1 MPQPTNLSNKSKKKI
16 AASSGR
22 IPAYN
27 NAFAFRHNP
36 KSKKTASILASP
48 IQYCCRRCHEKLVWR
63 KTYRKYKPLT
73 QPTTCNLCKKRNITA
88 AYHTVC
94 DSCSVSH
101 PKALALLQEWNDNKM
116 SHKGRNIASAAIGTT
131 EVAGMS
137 SSVSIDS
144 SSAHDGD
151 LTTSFQNTTTTV
163 MGVDESL
170 SQQQVREDML
180 EDDDDVKCSASKT
193 ATSTRRSHL
202 VHKRVCTVCFKQPA
216 LPDDDGENAND
227 EDGWDDD
234 NDKPLKLRQL
244 KSIQR
249 QREKQLQQKVDQR
262 SGKKDS
268 NADATVEIKD
278 DNDFED
284 ESDNDD
290 DDNEE
295 EDDYDDDEQ
304 GNYHHT
310 EMGRCDDDRCDGSQQ
325 IPTGILDLTQDD
337 DVDDPFLQ
345 AIGGVQNLLVGEA
358 YQKKLLEK
366 NTKRP

>member
-27 NAFAFRHNP
+27 NEFAFRHNP

-73 QPTTCNLCKKRNITA
+73 QPTSCNLCKKRNITA

-94 DSCSVSH
+94 DNCSVSH
-101 PKALALLQEWNDNKM
+101 PKSLALLQEWNDSKTSRKSSNV
-116 SHKGRNIASAAIGTT
+116 ASAAIGTT
-131 EVAGMS
+131 S
-137 SSVSIDS
+137 SSESIDS
-144 SSAHDGD
+144 GSDHIDD
-151 LTTSFQNTTTTV
+151 LTTAIQHTTTTV
-163 MGVDESL
+163 VGVDESL
-170 SQQQVREDML
+170 SQQLHQQQVHEDRL
-180 EDDDDVKCSASKT
+180 EDDDVKCPAPKT
-193 ATSTRRSHL
+193 ATSTRRGRL
-202 VHKRVCTVCFKQPA
+202 VRKRVCTVCFKQPA
-216 LPDDDGENAND
+216 LPDDDAENAND

-234 NDKPLKLRQL
+234 NDKPLKLRQM

-249 QREKQLQQKVDQR
+249 QREKQLQQKDDQR
-262 SGKKDS
+262 RGKKDP
-268 NADATVEIKD
+268 NADATVALEN
-278 DNDFED
+278 DNDFDD
-284 ESDNDD
+284 ESENDD

-295 EDDYDDDEQ
+295 NDDDEQ
-304 GNYHHT
+304 GNGNDAT
-310 EMGRCDDDRCDGSQQ
+310 IVRCDDDHFDGSQQ
-325 IPTGILDLTQDD
+325 IPTGILDFTQDD

-366 NTKRP
+366 NTKRH